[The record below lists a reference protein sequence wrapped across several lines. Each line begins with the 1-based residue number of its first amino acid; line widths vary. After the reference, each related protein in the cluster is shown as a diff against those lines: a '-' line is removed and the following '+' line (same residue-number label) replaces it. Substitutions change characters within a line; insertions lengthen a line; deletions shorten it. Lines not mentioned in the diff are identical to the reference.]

1 MATRAVAP
9 KTRAS
14 RKKDGAASGPQRWWQ
29 YVLIYPTFFA
39 ALVSASPQWI
49 DKVKSYRLG
58 VVSAAESEKQAALWQ
73 KNRECAS
80 LNSGGYLSPS
90 DVSVDATI
98 CKSGDILV
106 RAVTRQNREIFKWL
120 PLDDVVPSST
130 ASIAS
135 GLIPTASAA
144 TITTGLNNGRTTA
157 LPPAYRIALLQMVQ
171 CTRSDG
177 RYLHRV
183 VQTPNGCFHE
193 VIDTFTGALVS
204 RNQVQCGSGC

>member
-1 MATRAVAP
+1 MATRAAAP
-9 KTRAS
+9 KTRAP
-14 RKKDGAASGPQRWWQ
+14 KKADAAPAGPQRWWQ
-29 YVLIYPTFFA
+29 YVLLYPTFFA
-39 ALVSASPQWI
+39 AIVSASPDWI
-49 DKVKSYRLG
+49 EKYKSYRLG

-80 LNSGGYLSPS
+80 LESGGYLSPS

-106 RAVTRQNREIFKWL
+106 RAVTKQNREIFKWL
-120 PLDDVVPSST
+120 PLADVVPSAT

-135 GLIPTASAA
+135 GLIPPANAA
-144 TITTGLNNGRTTA
+144 TITTGQASVRKTPLV
-157 LPPAYRIALLQMVQ
+157 PAYRIAQTVQ

-204 RNQVQCGSGC
+204 RNQVPCGSGC